1 MTTKAKQG
9 EDLFMKHKTREKKK
23 KQMSIDIV
31 SVIAGCVDSET
42 VNEHLG

>member
-23 KQMSIDIV
+23 KQMSIDV
-31 SVIAGCVDSET
+31 SAIAGCVDSET
-42 VNEHLG
+42 VNEHLGQ